1 MAQLDELRLIVRV
14 ARMYYEWDV
23 KQAAIAKQL
32 GLSQSTVSRLLQH
45 AKEQGIIRISVSV
58 PQGIYTDL
66 EEELVRR
73 YRLRDAIVVD
83 CGGDGDERFIERQI
97 GAAAAYYLESA
108 LRPNEIVGISSWSS
122 TLLALVD
129 AMHPAPRKGDV
140 RVVQILGGVG
150 SPSAEAHAGRL
161 TSRLADLLG
170 GTAIFL
176 PAPGIVGS
184 AAAREAI
191 TADQFVRDA
200 MALFEQVTTALV
212 GIGAL
217 EPSKLLADSG
227 NRFSMEELE
236 QLRSAGAV
244 GDVLLRF
251 FDAQGAPVVTP
262 LNQRVIS
269 MELEQLRMVE
279 RSIGV
284 AGGKRK
290 HQAILGALRGGWVN
304 VLVTDHMTAQW
315 LLESARQ

>member
-1 MAQLDELRLIVRV
+1 MTQADEMRLVVRV
-14 ARMYYEWDV
+14 ARMYYEWDI
-23 KQAAIAKQL
+23 KQATIARQL
-32 GLSQSTVSRLLQH
+32 GLSQPTVSRLLQQ
-45 AKEQGIIRISVSV
+45 ARTEGIIRISVNV
-58 PQGIYTDL
+58 PQGVYTEL
-66 EEELVRR
+66 EEQLVKQ

-83 CGGDGDERFIERQI
+83 CSGESDERFIERQI

-108 LRPNEIVGISSWSS
+108 MRPNEVVGISSWSA

-176 PAPGIVGS
+176 PAPGVVGS
-184 AAAREAI
+184 AAAMEAL
-191 TADQFVRDA
+191 TADHYVRSTLD
-200 MALFEQVTTALV
+200 LFDHVTTALV
-212 GIGAL
+212 GIGAI

-236 QLRSAGAV
+236 ALRVQGAV

-251 FDAQGAPVVTP
+251 FDAYGAPVATP

-269 MELEQLRMVE
+269 MRLEQLRRVD

-284 AGGKRK
+284 AGGERK
-290 HQAILGALRGGWVN
+290 FAAILGAIRGGWVN
-304 VLVTDHMTAQW
+304 VLVTDHQTARR
-315 LLESARQ
+315 LIAVTA

>member
-1 MAQLDELRLIVRV
+1 MAQIDELRMIVRV
-14 ARMYYEWDV
+14 ARMYYEWEL

-32 GLSQSTVSRLLQH
+32 GLSQSTVSRLLRQ
-45 AKEQGIIRISVSV
+45 ARDEGIIRISVNV
-58 PQGIYTDL
+58 PQGVFTEL
-66 EEELVRR
+66 EEELVRL

-83 CGGDGDERFIERQI
+83 CSGESDERFIERQI

-108 LRPNEIVGISSWSS
+108 LRPNEVVGISSWSA

-129 AMHPAPRKGDV
+129 AMHPAPHKGDV

-150 SPSAEAHAGRL
+150 SPSAEVHAGRL

-184 AAAREAI
+184 AAAMEAL
-191 TADQFVRDA
+191 TADHYVRDA
-200 MALFEQVTTALV
+200 LDLFEQVTTALV
-212 GIGAL
+212 GIGAI

-227 NRFSMEELE
+227 NRFSLGELEELRA
-236 QLRSAGAV
+236 QGAV

-251 FDAQGAPVVTP
+251 FDAHGIPVNTP

-269 MELEQLRMVE
+269 MRLEQLRKVD

-284 AGGKRK
+284 AGGPRK
-290 HQAILGALRGGWVN
+290 FAAVLGAIRGGCVN
-304 VLVTDHMTAQW
+304 ILVTDHLTARR
-315 LLESARQ
+315 LINEGG